1 MTMNHFPHSMGL
13 LLGACAMAL
22 PLAGLCAPP
31 APSAQIERGRYLV
44 KIGGCNDCHTPGYAA
59 SGGKL
64 AERDWLTGDA
74 LGYSGPWGTSYAT
87 NLRQQVAGLTE
98 QQWLARARQEPMRP
112 PMPGL
117 SLQAMAP
124 QDLKA
129 IYRYI
134 RWLGPRGEAAPPPLP
149 PGVAPH
155 GPVVVFPAP

>member
-1 MTMNHFPHSMGL
+1 MNVKKMML
-13 LLGACAMAL
+13 ATTLAMSAL
-22 PLAGLCAPP
+22 AAGSALAQGTRMND
-31 APSAQIERGRYLV
+31 AQMIERGRYIA
-44 KIGGCNDCHTPGYAA
+44 KIAGCNDCHTPGYAA

-74 LGYSGPWGTSYAT
+74 LGYSGPWGTSYAS

-98 QQWLARARQEPMRP
+98 RQWLARARQGPMRP

-134 RWLGPRGEAAPPPLP
+134 RWLGPRGEPAPPPLP
-149 PGVAPH
+149 PGVAPQ

>member
-1 MTMNHFPHSMGL
+1 MAKVQAMPADWFTG
-13 LLGACAMAL
+13 GAD
-22 PLAGLCAPP
+22 GG
-31 APSAQIERGRYLV
+31 PSA
-44 KIGGCNDCHTPGYAA
+44 GCAQ
-59 SGGKL
+59 
-64 AERDWLTGDA
+64 TGDA
-74 LGYSGPWGTSYAT
+74 LGYSGPWSTSYGS

-98 QQWLARARQEPMRP
+98 RQWLARAREGPMRP

-134 RWLGPRGEAAPPPLP
+134 RWLGPRGEPAPPPLP
-149 PGVAPH
+149 PGVAPQ